1 LTDYNKSGKY
11 YIDIQNG
18 YNKLLMYMCNNIKN
32 YYIKE
37 ENVLNLSD
45 YLDYYIQQNI
55 IDIFCKLN
63 KYEKMMSFLLKPS
76 TPLYPYFKQLIRF
89 PKNYNLKD
97 LYEKIWFNSE
107 KNTFFNQLQ
116 LLGERKLLSTL
127 LEELKNIYGIKTFD
141 SDLFETYVDI
151 IHLSGNYVKAV
162 KLYDEYLSNYTKEE
176 IYSSE
181 ILIHYYIRML
191 HHSMFFKPVKTLY
204 YQAEELVSQ
213 KNIMLSNKDYAELL
227 FLLGGNLGVLS
238 GEFDNSYI
246 WLKKCESFCMENNM
260 YDNILR
266 VHRTLADILS
276 YKGLLTEAIKL
287 IEQHIDLNTPVK
299 NRYQIYLLAALGE
312 TYRQSKNYK
321 TAYQIYDKLEIIVEE
336 KGLSSWVS
344 HIYLCKSLLMIELG
358 LEENKIMKYLSKCI
372 LQYSEANHIWGII
385 NSTIVKYLL
394 LKSKNIS
401 YDNIELKEKLA
412 MAQKYQYKYEV
423 GILESLINDTSIN
436 NFRLFL
442 L

>member
-1 LTDYNKSGKY
+1 
-11 YIDIQNG
+11 
-18 YNKLLMYMCNNIKN
+18 MCNNIKN

-63 KYEKMMSFLLKPS
+63 KYEEMMSFLLKPS
-76 TPLYPYFKQLIRF
+76 TPLYPYFKAIIRF

-107 KNTFFNQLQ
+107 KNIFFNQLQ

-191 HHSMFFKPVKTLY
+191 HHSMFFKPVKTLF

-213 KNIMLSNKDYAELL
+213 KNIMLSNKDYAAPRARCGSWKTNCTAW
-227 FLLGGNLGVLS
+227 FPPAPRCSATIPCSSSSTATPRACSPPCSAIFCAKPWAPKRAAG
-238 GEFDNSYI
+238 
-246 WLKKCESFCMENNM
+246 WMRRKCACP
-260 YDNILR
+260 LPP
-266 VHRTLADILS
+266 A
-276 YKGLLTEAIKL
+276 ACC
-287 IEQHIDLNTPVK
+287 P
-299 NRYQIYLLAALGE
+299 AALPGDGP
-312 TYRQSKNYK
+312 
-321 TAYQIYDKLEIIVEE
+321 A
-336 KGLSSWVS
+336 
-344 HIYLCKSLLMIELG
+344 
-358 LEENKIMKYLSKCI
+358 
-372 LQYSEANHIWGII
+372 
-385 NSTIVKYLL
+385 
-394 LKSKNIS
+394 
-401 YDNIELKEKLA
+401 
-412 MAQKYQYKYEV
+412 
-423 GILESLINDTSIN
+423 TSN
-436 NFRLFL
+436 RACG
-442 L
+442 